1 MSEEVKRRVPVYD
14 PYPLDMLALV
24 RLILVGAITGI
35 VGWLLYL
42 AIANFF
48 IEPVFCQSAET
59 YSVCRSGGT
68 IAWIGAHVIVL
79 AAATAVLARLAVY
92 RPLLIVLAVLVSLW
106 GAHSWL
112 GGMEWYVGLF
122 WQAVLFGAAFAVF
135 GWIARLPN
143 FLLALILTIIV
154 TVLSRIVLMLS

>member
-1 MSEEVKRRVPVYD
+1 MSEVAKQTAPAYD
-14 PYPLDMLALV
+14 PYPLDVLAVV
-24 RLILVGAITGI
+24 RLVLIGVITGA

-42 AIANFF
+42 GIANFF
-48 IEPVFCQSAET
+48 IDPVFCRSAET

-92 RPLLIVLAVLVSLW
+92 RPLLVVLATLVTLW
-106 GAHSWL
+106 GAHGWL
-112 GGMEWYVGLF
+112 GGMEWYVGLV

-135 GWIARLPN
+135 GWIARLPS
-143 FLLALILTIIV
+143 FLLALILTLIV
-154 TVLSRIVLMLS
+154 AVLSRIVLMLS